1 MEKIDILEIATISL
15 LVVVAIASTIAAVI
29 KIGLL
34 VF

>member
-15 LVVVAIASTIAAVI
+15 LVVAAIASTIAAVI